1 MFRAVAFAAILGLAP
16 NLGLAADPKLA
27 VERMALHQFEDGPIL
42 ADSYEFLPGETAY
55 FSCRLFSYQTENIE
69 NEQRQVRISWKA
81 TVVDPARVEIEAPKQ
96 GRIEGKLS
104 KEDKD
109 WLPKFLM
116 SFSVPSFALPG
127 TYRVS
132 VEAKDE
138 IGGSETHADL
148 AFRVR
153 GHELEP
159 SETLV
164 ARNFRFLRS
173 ETDAIGT
180 RSGLYHPGD
189 TLWAR
194 FDITGYKFGE
204 NHRFSV
210 ECAMAVETADGKQ
223 LFSQPEAAS
232 QSGESF
238 YPQPYVPI
246 ELNLS
251 LDKTVRP
258 ATYTLILTLRDSIGN
273 QTAEVRES
281 FLLQ

>member
-1 MFRAVAFAAILGLAP
+1 VFRALLFATILGIAS
-16 NLGLAADPKLA
+16 NWGLAADPQLA
-27 VERMALHQFEDGPIL
+27 VERMALHQFEDGPLL

-55 FSCRLFSYQTENIE
+55 FSCRFFSYQTEALD
-69 NEQRQVRISWKA
+69 NEQRQVKLSWKT
-81 TVVDPARVEIEAPKQ
+81 TVFDSTGVAIEAPKQ
-96 GRIEGKLS
+96 GRIESKLS

-109 WLPKFLM
+109 WLPKFLI
-116 SFSVPSFALPG
+116 SFSVPSFVLPG
-127 TYRVS
+127 KYRVS
-132 VEAKDE
+132 VEAQDE
-138 IGGSETHADL
+138 IGGNETHADL

-153 GHELEP
+153 GHELQP

-210 ECAMAVETADGKQ
+210 ECAMAVETADGTQ
-223 LFSQPEAAS
+223 LFSQPDAAS

-258 ATYTLILTLRDSIGN
+258 ASYTLVITLRDSIGN

>member
-1 MFRAVAFAAILGLAP
+1 MFRALPFLAIFGAVLDPSLTAEP
-16 NLGLAADPKLA
+16 NFT
-27 VERMALHQFEDGPIL
+27 VERMALHQFEDGPFL

-55 FSCRLFSYQTENIE
+55 FSCRLSGYQTENID
-69 NEQRQVRISWKA
+69 NEQRQVKISWKA
-81 TVVDPARVEIEAPKQ
+81 TVFDPAGVAIEAPKQ
-96 GRIEGKLS
+96 GRIESKLS

-109 WLPKFLM
+109 WLPKFLL

-127 TYRVS
+127 KYRVS

-138 IGGSETHADL
+138 IGGNETHADL
-148 AFRVR
+148 GFRVR
-153 GHELEP
+153 GHELER
-159 SETLV
+159 SDTLV

-173 ETDAIGT
+173 EDDAFGT

-194 FDITGYKFGE
+194 FDVTGYKFGE
-204 NHRFSV
+204 NNRFSV
-210 ECAMAVETADGKQ
+210 ECAMAVETSDGKQ
-223 LFSQPEAAS
+223 LFSQPDAAS
-232 QSGESF
+232 QSGDSF

-258 ATYTLILTLRDSIGN
+258 ATYTLVITLRDSIGK

>member
-1 MFRAVAFAAILGLAP
+1 MFRALAFAAILGGALNSGLRAEP
-16 NLGLAADPKLA
+16 NLT
-27 VERMALHQFEDGPIL
+27 VERMALHQFEDGPLL
-42 ADSYEFLPGETAY
+42 ADSYDFLPGETAY
-55 FSCRLFSYQTENIE
+55 FSCRFASYQTESLE
-69 NEQRQVRISWKA
+69 NEQRQVKLSWKA
-81 TVVDPARVEIEAPKQ
+81 TVFDPSGLAVEPAKQ
-96 GRIEGKLS
+96 GRIESKLS

-109 WLPKFLM
+109 WLPKFLL
-116 SFSVPSFALPG
+116 SFTVPSFALPG
-127 TYRVS
+127 KYRVS

-138 IGGSETHADL
+138 VGENITHADL

-153 GHELEP
+153 GHELER

-173 ETDAIGT
+173 EDDAIGT

-194 FDITGYKFGE
+194 FDVTGYKFGE
-204 NHRFSV
+204 NNRFSV
-210 ECAMAVETADGKQ
+210 ECALAVENADGKQ

-232 QSGESF
+232 QSGDSF

-246 ELNLS
+246 ELNLT
-251 LDKTVRP
+251 LDKTVQP
-258 ATYTLILTLRDSIGN
+258 ATYTLIVTLRDSIGN